1 MTWGRKGFIEKNLLD
16 LDHTLQTAFSF
27 KSPQF
32 KKSHVFGSVK
42 DHAFLPLEP
51 VYYSFKKISFLGHP
65 AGSVGGARNS

>member
-42 DHAFLPLEP
+42 DHAFLPLEL
-51 VYYSFKKISFLGHP
+51 VYYSFENFL
-65 AGSVGGARNS
+65 SGAPGWLSWWST